1 MSAPSPDA
9 VCSQVARLLREERE
23 RKGMSMTAL
32 AERAGL
38 SQQMISYIERELRN
52 PTLNTLLRVADALE
66 LDAAEV
72 LRRARSMAE
81 PSRRNR

>member
-23 RKGMSMTAL
+23 RKGMSMTTL

-81 PSRRNR
+81 PSRRNP